1 MNTSSMMSPL
11 NRAKAVTPIPIRP
24 RKERSKMLRLDSI
37 AISYLTI
44 VIIILYENSVET
56 GILQEI
62 VLFSEFALNFKI
74 NDL

>member
-1 MNTSSMMSPL
+1 
-11 NRAKAVTPIPIRP
+11 RP